1 MPDTLPR
8 FSAGATIPLRK
19 RGLRDALE
27 GAVSSLAY
35 AWRPVLLAFLLPCL
49 LGIGAGLRSKPVY
62 VAQARMLVLYAGDYV
77 FHPGNHGTGND
88 IALDRNQIIQAEL
101 QILSSPALAKQTLAG
116 IGPGTLYPGIEAGP
130 DDPVRAASERFA
142 RDLVVTSIPQSNI
155 VELTLRGGSRD
166 AAIQTL
172 GALIERYLPYRSTV
186 FEKSQPVQ
194 GGAERAGFALRLQQ
208 AEDDLSRFGLEHG
221 ISNVDEQVNLLLRQR
236 NDNANEQSQNA
247 QQAAEAEARLATV
260 TQQLRT
266 VPPTVQAFAE
276 SARSQQATGLTDS
289 LVKLTIQRRELLAR
303 YKDDFPLVRD
313 VEQQIAAVRSQ
324 IAGAASR
331 EGAAVRTGRNGLY
344 DELKVQEATL
354 TAQVQGLQARR
365 ATLAGQ
371 AERIA
376 TRNDELVTV
385 AQRYRELQRTRDV
398 LDQSYRSIAR
408 SSEEAQLANA
418 VERAAGANVRVVQP
432 PDAPLSGTSQRALLM
447 GGGVAAGL
455 VAAAATLLLT
465 SLTRRVALNEAD
477 VEQALGLPV
486 LASVPS
492 VQRGKGGAARLAA
505 FADQDAAFGGNG

>member
-1 MPDTLPR
+1 MPDNLSRLSAGVTLP
-8 FSAGATIPLRK
+8 LRR
-19 RGLRDALE
+19 RGLRDALR
-27 GAVSSLAY
+27 GAASSLAY

-49 LGIGAGLRSKPVY
+49 LGVAAGLRSKPVY

-88 IALDRNQIIQAEL
+88 ITLDRNQIIQAEL
-101 QILSSPALAKQTLAG
+101 QILSSPALANQTLAA
-116 IGPGTLYPGIEAGP
+116 IGPGTLYPGIESGSS
-130 DDPVRAASERFA
+130 DPVRAASERFA
-142 RDLVVTSIPQSNI
+142 RDLAVTSIPQSNI

-186 FEKSQPVQ
+186 FEKSQAVQ
-194 GGAERAGFALRLQQ
+194 GGTERAGFALRLQQ
-208 AEDDLSRFGLEHG
+208 AEDNLSRFGLEHG

-247 QQAAEAEARLATV
+247 QQIAEAEARLATV
-260 TQQLRT
+260 TRQLRT
-266 VPPTVQAFAE
+266 VPATVQAFAE
-276 SARSQQATGLTDS
+276 SARSQQATGLTES

-324 IAGAASR
+324 IAGTASR
-331 EGAAVRTGRNGLY
+331 EGAAVRTGRNSLY

-365 ATLAGQ
+365 ATLAAQ
-371 AERIA
+371 SERIGA
-376 TRNDELVTV
+376 RNDELVTV
-385 AQRYRELQRTRDV
+385 AQQYRELQRTRDV

-408 SSEEAQLANA
+408 SSEESQLANA

-432 PDAPLSGTSQRALLM
+432 PDAPLNGTSQRALLM
-447 GGGVAAGL
+447 AGGVVVGL

-465 SLTRRVALNEAD
+465 SLMRRVALDEAD
-477 VEQALGLPV
+477 MELGLELPV
-486 LASVPS
+486 LASIPS
-492 VQRGKGGAARLAA
+492 VARGKRGPGKTAT
-505 FADQDAAFGGNG
+505 FADQDAPFGGKG